1 MKTLKTLSF
10 TLILA
15 FLTVATN
22 AKPAAG
28 NTIDKIV
35 AAYLDL
41 KNALVNSDGNAAK
54 AKAKDLVTALS
65 APADASLTPAQQKIF
80 SKYQDKL
87 LFDSRHI
94 SETNTVEH
102 QREHFASLSTN
113 MYEVLKAVKLN
124 SATLYQQYCP
134 MKKAYWL
141 SESNQIKNPYFGSKM
156 LTCGEVKATL
166 ASAK

>member
-15 FLTVATN
+15 LLAVASN
-22 AKPAAG
+22 AKPATS

-54 AKAKDLVTALS
+54 AKAKDLVTVLS
-65 APADASLTPAQQKIF
+65 APADVSLTTAQQKIF
-80 SKYQDKL
+80 SKYQDRL

-166 ASAK
+166 APVK

>member
-15 FLTVATN
+15 FFAVAGN

-28 NTIDKIV
+28 NAIDKIV
-35 AAYLDL
+35 SAYLDL
-41 KNALVNSDGNAAK
+41 KNALVSSDGNAAK
-54 AKAKDLVTALS
+54 AKAKDLITALS
-65 APADASLTPAQQKIF
+65 APPDASLTPAQQKIF

-94 SETNTVEH
+94 SETNTVGH
-102 QREHFASLSTN
+102 QREHFANLSAN

-166 ASAK
+166 APAK

>member
-15 FLTVATN
+15 FLAVASN
-22 AKPAAG
+22 AKPPAG

-41 KNALVNSDGNAAK
+41 KNALVNSDGNVAK
-54 AKAKDLVTALS
+54 IKAKDLVAALTA
-65 APADASLTPAQQKIF
+65 PVDASLTAAQQKIF

-141 SESNQIKNPYFGSKM
+141 SESNQVKNPYFGSKM
-156 LTCGEVKATL
+156 FTCGEVKATL
-166 ASAK
+166 APGK

>member
-15 FLTVATN
+15 FLAVATN
-22 AKPAAG
+22 AKPATG

-35 AAYLDL
+35 TAYLDL
-41 KNALVNSDGNAAK
+41 KNALVSSDGNAAK

-65 APADASLTPAQQKIF
+65 GSADASLTAAQQKIF

-102 QREHFASLSTN
+102 QREHFANLSTN
-113 MYEVLKAVKLN
+113 MYEALKAVKLN
-124 SATLYQQYCP
+124 STVLYQQYCP

-141 SESNQIKNPYFGSKM
+141 SESIQIKNPYFGSKM

-166 ASAK
+166 PAAK